1 MAPSERGKGR
11 RTLKSRSLVS
21 NLADFVS
28 VLSGTSSSQAH
39 AIAAGAG
46 PTDDFPIIKGF
57 EKMKSL
63 PVKQRSAQVDLD
75 KLIPSSRKELE
86 KPKKDKVPSSSKNR
100 TFKSDEIILDDD
112 DNDNESVDPPSDT
125 DATLHASSATLKG
138 SSKPKW
144 FSALFEG
151 VPQEVETIASP
162 NPINPPESD
171 RGTHTPDVE
180 LRFDNSDP
188 STMTHLSTKPHKSD
202 YATSSSQLP
211 YSCPVVDKYGRSG
224 NAGIINPI
232 PIRDKSSQ
240 IANLQK
246 MAIQGKLENSH

>member
-1 MAPSERGKGR
+1 MK
-11 RTLKSRSLVS
+11 
-21 NLADFVS
+21 
-28 VLSGTSSSQAH
+28 
-39 AIAAGAG
+39 AAGAG

-57 EKMKSL
+57 ERMKSL
-63 PVKQRSAQVDLD
+63 PVKQRPAQVDLD

-86 KPKKDKVPSSSKNR
+86 KHKEDKVPASSKNK

-112 DNDNESVDPPSDT
+112 DNDNDNESIDPPSDT

-151 VPQEVETIASP
+151 VPQGVKTIPSP
-162 NPINPPESD
+162 NPINLPESNH
-171 RGTHTPDVE
+171 GSLTPDAE
-180 LRFDNSDP
+180 SPFNNHDP
-188 STMTHLSTKPHKSD
+188 STMTHLSTHKSD

-211 YSCPVVDKYGRSG
+211 YSSPVVDKYGGSG
-224 NAGIINPI
+224 NVGIINPI

-246 MAIQGKLENSH
+246 MAIQGKLERSRCTNS